1 MEFVMVLLSISS
13 PFTSLANVDEKTV
26 SALTHPPFSSHIAQ
40 IADLRLCSFY
50 TSGTTAV
57 FTGMRF
63 ILCRPAVIIS
73 DGLHLCLESHQE
85 HLKY

>member
-1 MEFVMVLLSISS
+1 MEFVMDCLSISS
-13 PFTSLANVDEKTV
+13 PFTALTNVDEKTV

-40 IADLRLCSFY
+40 TADLLLCSFY
-50 TSGTTAV
+50 TSGTRAV

-63 ILCRPAVIIS
+63 IVCRPAVIIS

-85 HLKY
+85 HLNY